1 MLNVFSYS
9 LDALVGGSPFFF
21 SSSFS
26 NRDRIEGSLYLPPFS
41 RRRIGFRKGTW
52 VDYQRRAA
60 RGTPREGADKG
71 EIKKKSRTGVI
82 ISRPHIHSAVQL
94 CSIDDGNSREHSSR
108 TRSAPIK
115 GYRERVQCVKK
126 LRRSKIGIKTG
137 WRRK

>member
-26 NRDRIEGSLYLPPFS
+26 NRDRIEGSLYLSPFS

-71 EIKKKSRTGVI
+71 EIKNKSNG
-82 ISRPHIHSAVQL
+82 
-94 CSIDDGNSREHSSR
+94 GNNFETAYTPRYSCVRSMME
-108 TRSAPIK
+108 TRGSVHLAHVAHRLRDIE
-115 GYRERVQCVKK
+115 GVQCEKK
-126 LRRSKIGIKTG
+126 LRQSKIGIKTG